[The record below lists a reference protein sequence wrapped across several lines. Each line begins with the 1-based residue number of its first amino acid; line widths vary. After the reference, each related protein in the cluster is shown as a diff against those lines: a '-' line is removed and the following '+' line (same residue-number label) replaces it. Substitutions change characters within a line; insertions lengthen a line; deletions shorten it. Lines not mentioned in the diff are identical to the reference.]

1 MSTRAAPLSGLPL
14 LEDLGEIG
22 GKRVLLR
29 ADLNVPLD
37 DHDGEMVIAD
47 EFRIR
52 AALPTVEWLTDR
64 GAEVVCCSHL
74 GRPSGAPDRRYSLA
88 PVASRMAELAP
99 GVSVMENLRFDPGET
114 ENDAAF
120 VRRLIDGFDAYVNDA
135 FGACHRS
142 HASIVGPPL
151 YLPSAAGRLL
161 ELEVA
166 TLGALLN
173 DPPRPFVAIVGGA
186 KVADKL
192 GVLRALA
199 KVADTIIVGGGMAFT
214 FLAAQGRSVGSS
226 LCDEAKID
234 ECREILHGP
243 ATILLPSDIVALEAG
258 CSFGHGCQDGEV
270 RIVDGDLPD
279 GWTGLDI
286 GPVSAQTF
294 SETVRAAGTVLWNGP
309 MGAFEDRR
317 FEAGTRSVA
326 QAVAET
332 AAMSIV
338 GGGDSARA
346 IDDFGLAEKIDF
358 LSTGGGASLEF
369 LEHGDLP
376 ALAALRAAPNAPRI

>member
-1 MSTRAAPLSGLPL
+1 VSTRAAPLSGLPL